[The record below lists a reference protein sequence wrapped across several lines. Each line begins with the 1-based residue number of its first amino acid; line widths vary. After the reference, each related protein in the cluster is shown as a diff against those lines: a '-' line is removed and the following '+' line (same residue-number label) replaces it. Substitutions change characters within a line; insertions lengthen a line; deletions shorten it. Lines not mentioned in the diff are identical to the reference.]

1 LPVIWTVFDS
11 AIGSAI
17 GRAIGSVM
25 DGMMNSA
32 IRKHLVRET
41 LVSTII
47 NSVLSFAITFLVL
60 AGNDIVLRQALV
72 IDALPQTFAVTFFS
86 VFVPTFLTRKK
97 IKSGQLQTLPFRKT
111 WLPNNAFFRAVL
123 CGLLAAIVGGLAHF
137 AVLTGLQIEELM
149 ISTVFIYKTLYGAVI
164 SILITP
170 VALRIVLHESGKT
183 I

>member
-1 LPVIWTVFDS
+1 
-11 AIGSAI
+11 
-17 GRAIGSVM
+17 
-25 DGMMNSA
+25 MMNSA
-32 IRKHLVRET
+32 IKKYLIRET

-60 AGNDIVLRQALV
+60 GGNELVLRQALV

-97 IKSGQLQTLPFRKT
+97 IKSGQLETLLFRKT
-111 WLPNNAFFRAVL
+111 WLPNHAFFRAVL

-149 ISTVFIYKTLYGAVI
+149 ISTVFIYKTLYGAAI

-170 VALRIVLHESGKT
+170 IALRIVLHESGKS